1 MFPARNIM
9 NSSYSAST
17 IIDLFKTAVT
27 FMDSGNNTA
36 LATLLQEHPALVTLA
51 MPQEENAPLNYFSGA
66 FLLHYVAGNPNRGN
80 LPKSIVD
87 SAQLLLDAGADPN
100 VKTLTGSTPIGLVLS
115 SKDASQS
122 GVGLALIELLVKAGA
137 TDDLDNEDV
146 LLMPLCNC
154 APETALQLWQHGYP
168 VGVRAAAGLRQIALV
183 RELLQA
189 QPPQNEL
196 DEALTYAVIH
206 HHHEIILL
214 LLEHGA
220 NINAIPPVY
229 GNPGT
234 ALHIA
239 SDLETA
245 RLLTENGADLFAV
258 DPTFNGTP
266 LDWATHGGHTEIVDY
281 LRSCMTNLRTNQE
294 SANP

>member
-1 MFPARNIM
+1 LFPARNIM

-17 IIDLFKTAVT
+17 IIDLFKTAVAS
-27 FMDSGNNTA
+27 MDSGDNTA
-36 LATLLQEHPALVTLA
+36 LSALLQEHPALVTSA
-51 MPQEENAPLNYFSGA
+51 MPQEENAPLDYFSGA

-80 LPKSIVD
+80 LPKSIVK
-87 SAQLLLDAGADPN
+87 SAQLLLEAGADPN
-100 VKTLTGSTPIGLVLS
+100 AKTLTGSTTIGLILS
-115 SKDASQS
+115 SKDASQA
-122 GVGLALIELLVKAGA
+122 GVGLGLIELLVAAGA

-146 LLMPLCNC
+146 LLMPLRNC
-154 APETALQLWQHGYP
+154 APETALHLWQHGYP
-168 VGVRAAAGLRQIALV
+168 VGVRAAAGLGQTALV
-183 RELLQA
+183 RELVQT
-189 QPPQNEL
+189 QPTQNEL
-196 DEALTYAVIH
+196 DEALTYAVTH
-206 HHHEIILL
+206 RHHEIILL

-266 LDWATHGGHTEIVDY
+266 LDWAAYGGHTEIVDY
-281 LRSCMTNLRTNQE
+281 LRSCITNLGTNQK
-294 SANP
+294 NPTR